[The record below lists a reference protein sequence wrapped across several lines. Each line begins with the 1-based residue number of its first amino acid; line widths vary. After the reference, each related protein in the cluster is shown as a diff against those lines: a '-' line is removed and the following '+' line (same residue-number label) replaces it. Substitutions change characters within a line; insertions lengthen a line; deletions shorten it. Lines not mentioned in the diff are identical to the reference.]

1 MVVPS
6 HSVMRGANEDESCFA
21 ALVRILVF
29 GEFSSC
35 QTVRDSYVRESPAGG
50 SKLIN
55 CVNKPQSGIHALTHQ
70 FNVRKRGASKCTS
83 ASSPHPPKKKSSC
96 VFLTH
101 AHVFNKGTM
110 LFPHRCLTGNKPSH
124 NSQERGR
131 HEGKFSL
138 SESYENFEQAEIRC
152 DFSRVDENVSGQS
165 TAIVGTRSSRLS
177 PYLTWVLCPLDLK
190 SIF

>member
-21 ALVRILVF
+21 AIVRILVF

-83 ASSPHPPKKKSSC
+83 TSSPHPPRKKAPAC
-96 VFLTH
+96 FLLMRM
-101 AHVFNKGTM
+101 FSIREPCC
-110 LFPHRCLTGNKPSH
+110 FPTAASLATNPRTTLKNVGDTRENSRWANLTKT
-124 NSQERGR
+124 
-131 HEGKFSL
+131 L
-138 SESYENFEQAEIRC
+138 
-152 DFSRVDENVSGQS
+152 
-165 TAIVGTRSSRLS
+165 SRLKFD
-177 PYLTWVLCPLDLK
+177 V
-190 SIF
+190 IFRESMRTCQANRQQ